1 MRADRQTDRMTDS
14 TTTVCLS
21 SSALGIISSSA
32 LGIKM
37 VVVLNQTTTLYLV
50 IAAKV
55 NIDLY
60 DFIIDLYMT
69 RPH

>member
-1 MRADRQTDRMTDS
+1 MDCAPQTSIDS
-14 TTTVCLS
+14 MS
-21 SSALGIISSSA
+21 GIKSHSHQQE
-32 LGIKM
+32 LQEFKM
-37 VVVLNQTTTLYLV
+37 VVLLNQTTTLYLV